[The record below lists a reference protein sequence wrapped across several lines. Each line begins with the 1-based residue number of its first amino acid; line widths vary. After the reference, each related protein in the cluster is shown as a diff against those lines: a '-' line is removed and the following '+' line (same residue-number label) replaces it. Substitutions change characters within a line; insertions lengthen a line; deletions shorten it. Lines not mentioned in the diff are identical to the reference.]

1 MKTNSYI
8 QISMCLTVIFI
19 DIQIHTVTFKKRM
32 SKRFIFFLAEH
43 PSKGRQLF
51 MLCKSTDSTRSR
63 AEVFPIL
70 KLEKLIK
77 FFISLYRFFE

>member
-1 MKTNSYI
+1 MY
-8 QISMCLTVIFI
+8 LTVIFI
-19 DIQIHTVTFKKRM
+19 DIQIHTVTFKK
-32 SKRFIFFLAEH
+32 KDVEKIYFFLAEH

-51 MLCKSTDSTRSR
+51 MLCKSTDSTHSR